1 MSSVDENVKENDLLK
16 SLSFRMPTIPLA
28 FLGLGVYRAWIEI
41 GFVGSF
47 VPYPDAGF
55 ATHDL
60 FDMALA
66 AMLLIWAALSR
77 RTGPFFQKRWLFALC
92 CATMTLSTCAMFC
105 SLWLPG
111 HALLLEAA
119 GALLGGVGTSVMI
132 LMWSELYGC
141 LNPLRVALYY
151 SCSILVGAIVVY
163 VYRGFQFPWLFV
175 MTAILPAVALFAFHR
190 SFGKVPEPE
199 RPSSSWVSFSV
210 PWRAILLMACYA
222 FAYGTLE
229 PTLYGSGMFG
239 AHSAPGTVLVALVV
253 LVGVTLQG
261 RKFDFNIIYKMGLPL
276 MVAAFLLIPIFGYS
290 GTVVSNVC
298 VAGAYTGLSI
308 LIMLICANICY
319 RYGVSAVWLFG
330 IERGVRLL
338 CMFAGRQLAAAGHAF
353 AVGAASGDMA
363 VAFLAIAAVVMGSF
377 VFLST
382 RDFGGTWGATF
393 LDGGTEDAELLRKQE
408 IADRCNAVATEHG
421 LTARETEVLLLL
433 AQKKTVSAIEEE
445 LFIANG
451 TAKAHVRHIY
461 QKIGIHSR
469 EELFDVLGIDG
480 LSPIS

>member
-141 LNPLRVALYY
+141 LNPLRVAL
-151 SCSILVGAIVVY
+151 V
-163 VYRGFQFPWLFV
+163 FQ
-175 MTAILPAVALFAFHR
+175 
-190 SFGKVPEPE
+190 PEPLGLRLRLPVLQRE
-199 RPSSSWVSFSV
+199 HN
-210 PWRAILLMACYA
+210 
-222 FAYGTLE
+222 
-229 PTLYGSGMFG
+229 
-239 AHSAPGTVLVALVV
+239 AH
-253 LVGVTLQG
+253 
-261 RKFDFNIIYKMGLPL
+261 R
-276 MVAAFLLIPIFGYS
+276 
-290 GTVVSNVC
+290 
-298 VAGAYTGLSI
+298 
-308 LIMLICANICY
+308 
-319 RYGVSAVWLFG
+319 
-330 IERGVRLL
+330 ERGILHLGHPRPHRRRVGGMCIMRSIVLPRCSFRRALL
-338 CMFAGRQLAAAGHAF
+338 
-353 AVGAASGDMA
+353 
-363 VAFLAIAAVVMGSF
+363 FLCKS
-377 VFLST
+377 
-382 RDFGGTWGATF
+382 
-393 LDGGTEDAELLRKQE
+393 
-408 IADRCNAVATEHG
+408 
-421 LTARETEVLLLL
+421 
-433 AQKKTVSAIEEE
+433 
-445 LFIANG
+445 
-451 TAKAHVRHIY
+451 
-461 QKIGIHSR
+461 
-469 EELFDVLGIDG
+469 
-480 LSPIS
+480 